1 MQHNEHSAVH
11 PLQPHDKTVKNRQT
25 SHFESVAKQGVL
37 FHA

>member
-11 PLQPHDKTVKNRQT
+11 PLQPHDETVKNRQ